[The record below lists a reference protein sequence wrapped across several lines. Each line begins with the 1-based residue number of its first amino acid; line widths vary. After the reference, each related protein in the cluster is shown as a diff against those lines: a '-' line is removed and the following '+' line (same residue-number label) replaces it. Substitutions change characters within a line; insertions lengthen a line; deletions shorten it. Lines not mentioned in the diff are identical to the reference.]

1 MANTFSI
8 LDYNSTFGD
17 WLVATNNLI
26 KENNDLAA
34 NNYTKSSGTLFLND
48 TGLSLQTANTAII
61 GGQLLVQGT
70 GSSAYVQNNLR
81 VDGQIYFTNT
91 VLGITNTGQA
101 NIGGPLLALGTG
113 NALRVSNNATIG
125 GTISVVGNGMFQN
138 NITIHSNVYSTNVIA
153 NNTIT
158 TETLIANNVSIGSN
172 VSVNNLE
179 VLSVINAS
187 NADAYLSS
195 LSTVGDISV
204 GNKLSVDGDFQ
215 INGTIIYNTNELTIN
230 ANNDV
235 GIDSYFGVN
244 RGTSGANSQIRWN
257 ESLKYWDIL
266 NVDSN
271 NYYSILTSDLLSDAT
286 NSSSSSNIA
295 TPNAVNSANTQLK
308 SYVDGQV
315 TNLNNNITSAN
326 TQLKSYTDG
335 LVSSANTQLKS
346 YVDGYISSVTYVGTS
361 GTAVPASGRITIT
374 STNGITAA
382 GSSNTITINT
392 PQDLRTSASPTF
404 AGLTLSSPLSIGN
417 GGTGATSQS
426 QALTNILPTGTTAG
440 YVLTTGGPGTFYW
453 SASAG
458 GGGGATPGTTINS
471 SRLFPTV
478 NADQTIFSTPTY
490 TPGASQ
496 LRVYING
503 VRQFNS
509 EYTETSNTTVT
520 LTTGCSEGDVVMLE
534 VDGYI
539 NNPYYANNITLTVPF
554 GEIVSTANTIQLA
567 IQDLETRKATLLSP
581 SLTGTP
587 TAPTASAE
595 VSNTQIATTGF
606 ANSLV
611 VSANTQLKS
620 YTDGLVTGGSANSY
634 LRTIGVGTSPDT
646 ANVGSIVA
654 TGQITAY
661 YSDENLK
668 TRLGNIENA
677 LDMVSQLSGFY
688 YEPNQTAQEL
698 GYSIKREVGVSA
710 QEVNKVLPEVIA
722 AAPIDNKYLTVHY
735 ERLIPLLIEA
745 IKELKNEIDTLKGN
759 N

>member
-295 TPNAVNSANTQLK
+295 TPNAVN
-308 SYVDGQV
+308 
-315 TNLNNNITSAN
+315 
-326 TQLKSYTDG
+326 
-335 LVSSANTQLKS
+335 SANTQLKS